1 MRSWRTALRIAAR
14 EARRAKGR
22 TALVVAMIALPV
34 LALSYVVVN
43 YDMFRLTP
51 AEQADRRLG
60 RADATLT
67 WPTDAA
73 LHQNPAGT
81 AWVGGGEPRATSP
94 TVEAV
99 RAVLPPGSRV
109 VPLGETSLALRTAA
123 GVGELPATVVDL
135 SDPLVHGIAAIV
147 RGRAP
152 AGDREIAVSV
162 DALHRLGVGLGGEVV
177 SADGTRGYEVT
188 GVVEFP
194 AALLEMVVLP
204 PSGAGSLPMAD
215 RWLVDTPQ
223 PVTWEQVEQLNR
235 HGILVESRAVLLDP
249 PSDPTYDPSADGTDP
264 MVVGMG
270 GLVGGLGML
279 EVVLLAGPAF
289 AVGARRRRRELAL
302 VAANGGTP
310 AHLRRI
316 VLADGVVLGVTGA
329 AVGIVLGIAAAFAGR
344 PLLEEYTVQ
353 ARAGGYRVFP
363 LALLAVA
370 GLAVTTGALAALV
383 PAFNASRQDVVAALT
398 GRRGTVRSRRRWLVV
413 GLLAAGAGTALA
425 AFGASRVSAT
435 VMLVGL
441 VLAELGLV
449 LCTPSLIG
457 LLARFGRLLPL
468 APRIALRDTARN
480 RAAAAPAIAAVM
492 AAVAGS
498 VIVGVYLASDR
509 ARAAA
514 AYEPAL
520 PHGYVTAWYDGF
532 APPADPPTVEQ
543 IAATARDAGL
553 AVGGAAQFHRAVCP
567 PGTAENVSC
576 GLTVE
581 VPAGQACPYV
591 PSTDLDAQDRR
602 RAADDP
608 RCGPPYRT
616 FSGFLAD
623 PVVDDGSALPLLTGA
638 DPDDL
643 RRAVAVLRAGGV
655 VVTEPG
661 LVVDGQV
668 GVQIRRHDPRLPP
681 DPDNGFAVVGTVRLP
696 GYALTSGLA
705 TERTVYSPAAV
716 DRLGLA
722 SQHLGFVLA
731 TTSEPTVA
739 QEDRLREA
747 LGGLPGRPVP
757 AVERGPG
764 DSGNQA
770 AILLAV
776 AAGVV
781 TLGAAGIATG
791 LAAADGRADLSTLA
805 AVGASPR
812 VRRLLSLCQSG
823 MIAGLGSLL
832 GVVAGLTG
840 ALVILFALNEASGA
854 NWPYGDPFPVTVP
867 WSMLAIVLG
876 VPVVAMAGAGLLTRS
891 RLPIERRI
899 V

>member
-1 MRSWRTALRIAAR
+1 MRSWRAALRIAAR
-14 EARRAKGR
+14 EARRARAR

-34 LALSYVVVN
+34 LALSYVAVN

-51 AEQADRRLG
+51 AERAERRLG
-60 RADATLT
+60 TADASLT
-67 WPTDAA
+67 WLVDGPLT
-73 LHQNPAGT
+73 QNLR
-81 AWVGGGEPRATSP
+81 GGGWVIPGDPP
-94 TVEAV
+94 TTAPTLDEV

-109 VPLGETSLALRTAA
+109 VPLGETRLALRTTT

-135 SDPLVHGIAAIV
+135 ADPMVRGIASV
-147 RGRAP
+147 VEGRAP
-152 AGDREIAVSV
+152 AGDREMAVSAE
-162 DALHRLGVGLGGEVV
+162 ALRRLGVGLGDDVT
-177 SADGTRGYEVT
+177 SADGVRVYRVT

-194 AALLEMVVLP
+194 ADLGEMVALP
-204 PSGAGSLPMAD
+204 PDAGPAAQ
-215 RWLVDTPQ
+215 RWLVDAPE
-223 PVTWEQVEQLNR
+223 PVTWEQVEQLNQR
-235 HGILVESRAVLLDP
+235 GFLVELRTVLLDP
-249 PSDPTYDPSADGTDP
+249 AADPRYDPSVADADAT
-264 MVVGMG
+264 VVGTG
-270 GLVGGLGML
+270 VLVAGLGVL

-289 AVGARRRRRELAL
+289 AVGARRRRRDLAL

-316 VLADGVVLGVTGA
+316 VLADGVVLGVVGA

-344 PLLEEYTVQ
+344 PLVEEYVAQ
-353 ARAGGYRVFP
+353 ARAGGYRVLP
-363 LALLAVA
+363 PALLAVA
-370 GLAVTTGALAALV
+370 GLAVATGVLAAMV
-383 PAFNASRQDVVAALT
+383 PAFTAARQDVVTALS
-398 GRRGTVRSRRRWLVV
+398 GRRGAVRSRRRWLVV
-413 GLLAAGAGTALA
+413 GLVAAATGTALA
-425 AFGASRVSAT
+425 AAGAAWVSET
-435 VMLVGL
+435 VMLAGL
-441 VLAELGLV
+441 ALAELGLV

-498 VIVGVYLASDR
+498 VMIGVYLASDR
-509 ARAAA
+509 ARSVEG
-514 AYEPAL
+514 YQPAL

-532 APPADPPTVEQ
+532 APPSDPAPVERV
-543 IAATARDAGL
+543 AAAARDAGIEVG
-553 AVGGAAQFHRAVCP
+553 AVARLHQPTCP
-567 PGTAENVSC
+567 PGTAERISC
-576 GLTVE
+576 GLTVA
-581 VPAGQACPYV
+581 VPAGRACPYD
-591 PSTDLDAQDRR
+591 PSGALEARDRR
-602 RAADDP
+602 RAAEDP
-608 RCGPPYRT
+608 RCAVGYHT
-616 FSGFLAD
+616 ISGVLAD
-623 PVVDDGSALPLLTGA
+623 AVVDDGSALPVLTGA

-643 RRAVAVLRAGGV
+643 RRATEMLRAGGV

-668 GVQIRRHDPRLPP
+668 AVEVRRYDPALPP
-681 DPDNGFAVVGTVRLP
+681 DPDGGLAVVDTVRLP
-696 GYALTSGLA
+696 GYALTSGLSA
-705 TERTVYSPAAV
+705 ERVVYSPAAV

-722 SQHLGFVLA
+722 AAHTGFVLA
-731 TTSEPTVA
+731 TATEPTTG
-739 QEDRLREA
+739 QEDRLRDGLRA
-747 LGGLPGRPVP
+747 LPGSPVP

-764 DSGNQA
+764 GYGDLD
-770 AILLAV
+770 AILLAI

-840 ALVILFALNEASGA
+840 AVVVMFALNEAGRA
-854 NWPYGDPFPVTVP
+854 DWPGGGTYPVTVP
-867 WSMLAIVLG
+867 WSMLAVVLA
-876 VPVVAMAGAGLLTRS
+876 VPVVAMLGAGLLTRS
-891 RLPIERRI
+891 RLPVERRI